1 MCVWSVGGIMH
12 MVVCVCAYS
21 VYIVCTVH
29 GIQSIC
35 SVCSD
40 IQSVC
45 SDIESVHSVY
55 GARYAQHVC
64 GTY

>member
-1 MCVWSVGGIMH
+1 MH
-12 MVVCVCAYS
+12 MVVCVCAYG

-29 GIQSIC
+29 GIQSVC